1 MTIANMKQEDKD
13 NYDRHFQSFLSKII
27 EVAKYTPK
35 EKYLY
40 PVMEGVP
47 FNDLEVALDLVVM
60 ERAKRKANDNN
71 GQ

>member
-13 NYDRHFQSFLSKII
+13 NYDRRFQSFLLKII